1 MAFLKKNLERLSHCL
16 GTVFFAITVLSIT
29 TGLSLK
35 GNDAMKP
42 TRAELRMVN
51 LETAIVVRSMD
62 NLSWQ
67 TENLPPVTDHV
78 LILVVG
84 YDNCLFRERLAYLT
98 EESKATIQG
107 RSVRIESCLTLEEA
121 SKSASKKNG
130 LFSSFFSI
138 LFLINGICMDFQCG
152 RVWLFLG
159 KATPIFA
166 EV

>member
-1 MAFLKKNLERLSHCL
+1 
-16 GTVFFAITVLSIT
+16 
-29 TGLSLK
+29 
-35 GNDAMKP
+35 
-42 TRAELRMVN
+42 MVN

-138 LFLINGICMDFQCG
+138 LFLINGI
-152 RVWLFLG
+152 
-159 KATPIFA
+159 
-166 EV
+166 